1 MAPETGP
8 TPESRAETVTANVT
22 LNLAGTPMSAEITV
36 PTSAFPLQLLM
47 PTFRSLAEAI
57 IDQSVERVKA
67 EGLTV
72 SCRSRCGACCR
83 QLVPISEVEAR
94 MIRDMVEE
102 FPEPRRSQIQERF
115 AEARRR
121 LDSSGLLVKLLNP
134 EAFSDEE
141 LRPFALEYFAQGIA
155 CPFLEDE
162 SCSIYEERPIA
173 CREYLVTS
181 PVANCSNPNPE
192 SVHCVPLAAKAS
204 RALSRIGEDPTK
216 RFIRW
221 VPLIVALDWAEHHPD
236 DLPPRPG
243 PDWLREFFERLT
255 GREIPKSPSSEAVD
269 DESGATQR
277 SL

>member
-1 MAPETGP
+1 MASESGP
-8 TPESRAETVTANVT
+8 PPESRAETVTASVT
-22 LNLAGTPMSAEITV
+22 LNLSGTPMQAEITV
-36 PTSAFPLQLLM
+36 PTSAFPLRLLM

-67 EGLTV
+67 EGLTI
-72 SCRSRCGACCR
+72 SCRSGCGACCR
-83 QLVPISEVEAR
+83 QLVPVSEVEAR

-102 FPEPRRSQIQERF
+102 FPEPRRSLVLGRF
-115 AEARRR
+115 EEARRR
-121 LDSSGLLVKLLNP
+121 LESAGLLEKLVNP
-134 EAFSDEE
+134 EDFSDEE
-141 LRPFALEYFAQGIA
+141 LRPFALDYFAQGIA

-181 PVANCSNPNPE
+181 PVANCSSPNPE
-192 SVHCVPLAAKAS
+192 TIRCVPLAAKAS

-216 RFIRW
+216 RFIPW
-221 VPLIVALDWAEHHPD
+221 VPLILALDWAERHPD

-255 GREIPKSPSSEAVD
+255 GREIPKAPSPEPAD
-269 DESGATQR
+269 DNTAASQNPE
-277 SL
+277 